1 MNIMGG
7 CRKRRGNSAATFRS
21 TLLASIGLLALVAPP
36 VMAQEN
42 LSGAHPKSSAL
53 TPAQSTALDAWTYS
67 LALQVANWGAPLVT
81 MYDMRYLDAV
91 GPAPKASPNSIW
103 RMENTST
110 PALSKESGYVTPNVN
125 VVYGFG
131 FMDLGPEP
139 IILSVP
145 DSKGPLLCRRDRR
158 HVQQRLCLCGRQ
170 DDRLRG
176 REIRAGRAGLE
187 GQLPAGVTRIDC
199 PTRWILV
206 ATPRPPLSRRPAGS
220 RQSETSSRRDHHH
233 RARRFRGQ
241 DPDQGANL

>member
-91 GPAPKASPNSIW
+91 GPAPKARPNSIW

-110 PALSKESGYVTPNVN
+110 PALSKESGYVTPNAN

-131 FMDLGPEP
+131 FMDLGQEP

-145 DSKGPLLCRRDRR
+145 DSKGLYYVVEIVDM
-158 HVQQRLCLCGRQ
+158 VQQRLCLCGRQ
-170 DDRLRG
+170 GNWLCG
-176 REIRAGRAGLE
+176 REVCAGRAGLD
-187 GQLPAGVTRIDC
+187 GPITC
-199 PTRWILV
+199 
-206 ATPRPPLSRRPAGS
+206 GS
-220 RQSETSSRRDHHH
+220 YAD
-233 RARRFRGQ
+233 
-241 DPDQGANL
+241 